1 METNGPVA
9 SNSRAISAWCTI
21 APSDPPGHPLGVP
34 RHLPADP
41 PGHPL
46 GVPRHLPADPPGHP
60 LAVLLASWRS
70 WLGSR
75 PGGPQQLPYLLVGG
89 LRERPV
95 GVADGPERPRGGG
108 ADDLVGLAPELL
120 AGRRR
125 RGRHRDLHPG
135 AEHGPGHGAV
145 SGARRPRRSAPG
157 APGPARPPRAP
168 RRRWWA
174 PAAGRDP
181 APASAAPG
189 RRPLA
194 RHPRSCV
201 ASSLSSACARSV
213 LSPSYHPRPGVIP

>member
-21 APSDPPGHPLGVP
+21 APSDPPGHPFGVP
-34 RHLPADP
+34 RTPPADPPGHTFGVPRTPPADP

-46 GVPRHLPADPPGHP
+46 GVHRTPPADPPGHP
-60 LAVLLASWRS
+60 PVVPRTLPAVLLASWRS

-125 RGRHRDLHPG
+125 RGRHRDH
-135 AEHGPGHGAV
+135 H
-145 SGARRPRRSAPG
+145 
-157 APGPARPPRAP
+157 
-168 RRRWWA
+168 
-174 PAAGRDP
+174 
-181 APASAAPG
+181 
-189 RRPLA
+189 
-194 RHPRSCV
+194 
-201 ASSLSSACARSV
+201 
-213 LSPSYHPRPGVIP
+213 